1 MTDTTAQSGFPV
13 LGNSATEIIDTAL
26 LQDRRVLLYGPPG
39 TGKSVTAAQLGQALD
54 ASGRDCWCVSADPGS
69 PAFGMPGAVSLGRW
83 RAGWPWSAAGLSSPP
98 ARKPTCLCENYE
110 FSMWVK
116 IHYHLNANFCLYTC

>member
-1 MTDTTAQSGFPV
+1 MTDRTAQSGFPV
-13 LGNSATEIIDTAL
+13 LANSATEIINTVL

-39 TGKSVTAAQLGQALD
+39 AGKSVMAAQLGLALD

-83 RAGWPWSAAGLSSPP
+83 TAGGWRVSAFEGRATLDAGRFRLPP
-98 ARKPTCLCENYE
+98 AGGRAAPVAD
-110 FSMWVK
+110 S
-116 IHYHLNANFCLYTC
+116 A